1 MTMKKQPDL
10 SQLSTEE
17 LIKRAK
23 MTKTATIM
31 FGVILFLQF
40 SIGVY
45 LTLKNGFNVFIII
58 PVAFLPLMIVNL
70 NSLKNIKDEMAK
82 RES

>member
-1 MTMKKQPDL
+1 MKKQPDL
-10 SQLSTEE
+10 SQLSVEE
-17 LIKRAK
+17 LNKRAK

-31 FGVILFLQF
+31 FGVVLLLQF
-40 SIGVY
+40 AIGVY

-58 PVAFLPLMIVNL
+58 PVAFLPLMIINMS
-70 NSLKNIKDEMAK
+70 SLKSIKDELAK